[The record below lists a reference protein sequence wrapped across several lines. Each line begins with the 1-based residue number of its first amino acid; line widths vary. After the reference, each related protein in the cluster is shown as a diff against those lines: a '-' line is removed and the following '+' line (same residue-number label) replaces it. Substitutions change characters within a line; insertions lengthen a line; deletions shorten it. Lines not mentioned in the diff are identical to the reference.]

1 MKWTAGLAQAN
12 LSNYPMQLVVYFLII
27 KTHFCLKRCSSL
39 LKGRKAVL
47 GNSDFC
53 WCTYRQ
59 TQQSDLNLA
68 ISLLLSQE
76 FGDED
81 NQWEREMA
89 EMWHI
94 SKGTAEQRH
103 IPHSGTPN
111 HQNPEP
117 CHNRCD
123 MNTLWSEVG
132 QCCSGSSQLFLSREM
147 WGSGPSAEP
156 LLGKQAVNFLQIV
169 QASSNC
175 QIQSLTRRFFPMLS
189 LSETNFLYNWIG
201 WWWAGYK
208 IWESI
213 RWASLVWLVT
223 KFPLIQCQ
231 NQENL
236 RTNAARNITRNN
248 ISRRKIDLLLLIKIE
263 HRQKRSIAALF
274 PKRAPKTADPFAFN
288 DFIFLVLWDFQT
300 YWQTKLV

>member
-1 MKWTAGLAQAN
+1 
-12 LSNYPMQLVVYFLII
+12 
-27 KTHFCLKRCSSL
+27 
-39 LKGRKAVL
+39 
-47 GNSDFC
+47 
-53 WCTYRQ
+53 
-59 TQQSDLNLA
+59 
-68 ISLLLSQE
+68 
-76 FGDED
+76 
-81 NQWEREMA
+81 
-89 EMWHI
+89 
-94 SKGTAEQRH
+94 
-103 IPHSGTPN
+103 
-111 HQNPEP
+111 
-117 CHNRCD
+117 
-123 MNTLWSEVG
+123 
-132 QCCSGSSQLFLSREM
+132 M

-189 LSETNFLYNWIG
+189 LSETNFFYNWIG